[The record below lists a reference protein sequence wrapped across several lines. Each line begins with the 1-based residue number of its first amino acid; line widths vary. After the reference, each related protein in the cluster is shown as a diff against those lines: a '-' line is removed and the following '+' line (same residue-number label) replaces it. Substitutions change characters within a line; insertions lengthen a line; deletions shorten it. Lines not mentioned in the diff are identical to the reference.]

1 MSVQVHEKTRFTY
14 DDYCRIPD
22 DGKRHEIIHGEHCMS
37 PAPSYSH
44 QASSGSIFT
53 QLYRQIDE
61 AGTGLV
67 FNAPFD
73 VELGRYSIVQPD
85 IVVVAESRSTVIVP
99 SRIIGIPDLLIE
111 ILSPS
116 NRRYDQESKRE
127 LYESAAVPEYWIVD
141 NDSGTVERY
150 TLRDGLYGE
159 PSVETERIVYSR
171 LEMSAEVDLM
181 RVWKQAAR
189 I

>member
-1 MSVQVHEKTRFTY
+1 M
-14 DDYCRIPD
+14 
-22 DGKRHEIIHGEHCMS
+22 
-37 PAPSYSH
+37 
-44 QASSGSIFT
+44 
-53 QLYRQIDE
+53 
-61 AGTGLV
+61 
-67 FNAPFD
+67 
-73 VELGRYSIVQPD
+73 
-85 IVVVAESRSTVIVP
+85 
-99 SRIIGIPDLLIE
+99 LIE

-141 NDSGTVERY
+141 NDSRTVERH
-150 TLRDGLYGE
+150 TLRDGRYGE

-171 LEMSAEVDLM
+171 LEMSAEVNLM

>member
-1 MSVQVHEKTRFTY
+1 MSVQVHGKTRFTY

-61 AGTGLV
+61 TGTGRVLI
-67 FNAPFD
+67 APFD

-111 ILSPS
+111 TLSPS
-116 NRRYDQESKRE
+116 NRRYDRESKRE

-150 TLRDGLYGE
+150 TLRDGRYGE